1 MSNIAVFFDAEN
13 VPADKVPE
21 IIEFLSTKGE
31 IVIKRAYADWSIEN
45 TKSWKEQISK
55 TPLMAIQQFHHNQSQ
70 AVDKAIMMDAIETA
84 IKREEI
90 DIFALVT
97 SDNGYYSLSLRL
109 RELRKKVIGIG
120 EKKCSSIWVNSCNE
134 FTYFEDLATSDDD
147 ILLETESKNEKDNSE
162 IEGFALEKFLEKAF
176 ESTPFYKDTNSKLL
190 SQMWE
195 SVFRMKP
202 DFNVRDYNHKTALE
216 LISSFDSKF
225 KITDDNRNQRTF
237 FVEKIENNSIKRKTG
252 VIKRR
257 IKNYRII
264 TADDNSGDYFFY
276 MSDINKDFKTEKVD
290 NKTKVDFLVLKEPNP
305 EADSSKDKNGRASD
319 LKVIKE

>member
-1 MSNIAVFFDAEN
+1 
-13 VPADKVPE
+13 
-21 IIEFLSTKGE
+21 
-31 IVIKRAYADWSIEN
+31 
-45 TKSWKEQISK
+45 
-55 TPLMAIQQFHHNQSQ
+55 
-70 AVDKAIMMDAIETA
+70 
-84 IKREEI
+84 
-90 DIFALVT
+90 
-97 SDNGYYSLSLRL
+97 
-109 RELRKKVIGIG
+109 
-120 EKKCSSIWVNSCNE
+120 
-134 FTYFEDLATSDDD
+134 
-147 ILLETESKNEKDNSE
+147 
-162 IEGFALEKFLEKAF
+162 
-176 ESTPFYKDTNSKLL
+176 
-190 SQMWE
+190 
-195 SVFRMKP
+195 MKP

-276 MSDINKDFKTEKVD
+276 MNDINKDFKTEKVD